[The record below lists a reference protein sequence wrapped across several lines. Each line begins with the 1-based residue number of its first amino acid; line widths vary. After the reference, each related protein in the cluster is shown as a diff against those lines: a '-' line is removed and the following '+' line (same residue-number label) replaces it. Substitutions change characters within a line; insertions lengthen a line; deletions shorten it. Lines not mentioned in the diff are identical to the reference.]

1 MGLDIFFKDGMN
13 MRNIEVS
20 DDWTPADRSAHIAEV
35 MADEA
40 KAAAIRDRLE
50 FHIREAGG
58 YDNLELESVDEAIAL
73 CERLQKKPDGL
84 GLLCLEIFLRELPA
98 LRRTA

>member
-13 MRNIEVS
+13 MRNIEMP
-20 DDWTPADRSAHIAEV
+20 DDWTPAERSAHIAEV
-35 MADEA
+35 MGNEA
-40 KAAAIRDRLE
+40 KATAIRDRLE
-50 FHIREAGG
+50 FHIQQAGG
-58 YDNLELESVDEAIAL
+58 YDDLELESVDEAVAL

-84 GLLCLEIFLRELPA
+84 GLLCLETFLRELPA

>member
-1 MGLDIFFKDGMN
+1 MN
-13 MRNIEVS
+13 MRNIEVP
-20 DDWTPADRSAHIAEV
+20 DDWTPAERDSHIAEV
-35 MADEA
+35 MENEA

-58 YDNLELESVDEAIAL
+58 YDNLELESTDEAIAL
-73 CERLQKKPDGL
+73 CEKLQKKPDRL
-84 GLLCLEIFLRELPA
+84 GLLCLETFLRELPT